1 MRIIIICAYL
11 VLLLFPCS
19 VPSLLTSS
27 STPSLWTRGLARLLV
42 LRPSTVFVNCWS
54 LVVRQ
59 LCHTSPSLITF
70 HDANAFYWS
79 TAFKTP
85 YTSAASL
92 AVDLLSEHMVVL
104 TCIETQHVH
113 TDKFYVLFL
122 NWSCQSRCSK
132 NTPLIFIWITFAGLC
147 MYVCMYVCMYKPSM
161 GTVYTCHAKQYPWTC
176 TSSLY

>member
-113 TDKFYVLFL
+113 MDKFYVLFL
-122 NWSCQSRCSK
+122 NWSCQSRCSRRNQK
-132 NTPLIFIWITFAGLC
+132 ERNTPLIFISITFAGFI
-147 MYVCMYVCMYKPSM
+147 YKAQY
-161 GTVYTCHAKQYPWTC
+161 GYCTKQYSWTC
-176 TSSLY
+176 TSSLC